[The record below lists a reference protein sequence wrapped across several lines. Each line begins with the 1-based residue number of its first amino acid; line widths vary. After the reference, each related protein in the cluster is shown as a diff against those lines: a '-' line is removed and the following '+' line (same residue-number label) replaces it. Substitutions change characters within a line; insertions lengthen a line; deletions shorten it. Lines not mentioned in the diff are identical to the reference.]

1 MFRDTLLSLLG
12 RLTTALGGIA
22 LVVTLIDILYG
33 VVTRYLVGQAPIW
46 SDELARYCLIAST
59 LLVAGSVWV
68 RGEHMRVALL
78 ERHLGRSARR
88 LLLGY
93 QWLLTLALAVAL
105 TWWSWHYALSV
116 GYFTSQGLGISRTVP
131 MLAMPLGFG
140 LLALQVLLHGPRALP
155 QPGSDERPDASANS
169 PGARS

>member
-12 RLTTALGGIA
+12 RLTTALGGVA

-59 LLVAGSVWV
+59 LLIAGSVWV

-78 ERHLGRSARR
+78 ERHLGNTARR

-116 GYFTSQGLGISRTVP
+116 GYFTSQGLGISRTIP
-131 MLAMPLGFG
+131 MLVMPLGFG
-140 LLALQVLLHGPRALP
+140 LLALQVLLYGPRALP
-155 QPGSDERPDASANS
+155 QPGSDESTDSAATPPEARP
-169 PGARS
+169 